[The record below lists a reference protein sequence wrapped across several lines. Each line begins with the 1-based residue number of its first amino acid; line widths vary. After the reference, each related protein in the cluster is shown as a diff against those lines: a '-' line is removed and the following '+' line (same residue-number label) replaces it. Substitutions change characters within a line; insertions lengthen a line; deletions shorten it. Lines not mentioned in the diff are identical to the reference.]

1 MIPDIPIL
9 AKELVVLIRERLL
22 ETPPAFHPESDL
34 YEHGLDSMAIMQ
46 LLLLIEEKYGV
57 LLPDAD
63 LTKENFHTPLALAHL
78 IHRCSVST

>member
-1 MIPDIPIL
+1 MIPDVPIL
-9 AKELVVLIRERLL
+9 AEELVVLIRERLL
-22 ETPPAFHPESDL
+22 ETPPGFHSGSDL

-63 LTKENFHTPLALAHL
+63 LTKDNFHTPLALAHL
-78 IHRCSVST
+78 IQRRSASA